1 MKIEILFSEMGI
13 YYGDYGNIVYLT
25 KCLPQAEFIYTNNL
39 DKPRFLSEKIDLVYM
54 GSLSE
59 NNEAIAISR
68 LMPYKDEIKEKIEE
82 GVFFLFT
89 GNAIEVLGSYIE
101 TEGEGKIEALNI
113 FDFSSK
119 RNFKRRLNYLVMG
132 EDDDIII
139 LGNKSQ
145 YSEIYG
151 LMERPFMEIIKGL
164 GNNVDDKNEGIHYH
178 NLYATYLL
186 GPLLVLNPLFTKK
199 LLKEIGY
206 EGKLAYEEDIMAAYD
221 KRLDEMNNPKL
232 RYKLSEH

>member
-1 MKIEILFSEMGI
+1 
-13 YYGDYGNIVYLT
+13 
-25 KCLPQAEFIYTNNL
+25 
-39 DKPRFLSEKIDLVYM
+39 M

-101 TEGEGKIEALNI
+101 TEGEGKIEALNV

-119 RNFKRRLNYLVMG
+119 RNFKRRFNYLVMG

-139 LGNKSQ
+139 INCNLIDLNYRLAKQ
-145 YSEIYG
+145 FIILLPYSSYIFNISY
-151 LMERPFMEIIKGL
+151 
-164 GNNVDDKNEGIHYH
+164 
-178 NLYATYLL
+178 
-186 GPLLVLNPLFTKK
+186 
-199 LLKEIGY
+199 
-206 EGKLAYEEDIMAAYD
+206 
-221 KRLDEMNNPKL
+221 
-232 RYKLSEH
+232 